1 MNDAR
6 ALKISSAVASGE
18 NVPRAWLIDARRSGL
33 DESQF
38 VARARA
44 LNDEAGIQCVSRSYR
59 YPYALVAWHDAP
71 VGIDIERIEPCAP
84 AFAESICTPAERADP
99 AFHTLNTSD
108 IISIWCSKEALAK
121 ALGDA
126 TQYDPRRL
134 ESPIR
139 WVHGQTGPWHAA
151 PLTAPENHTVWL
163 CWRTSLTVGRT
174 QNRER

>member
-1 MNDAR
+1 MKDTR
-6 ALKISSAVASGE
+6 ALKIASAAVAGE
-18 NVPRAWLIDARRSGL
+18 DIPPVRLIDARRGGL
-33 DESQF
+33 DESQL

-44 LNDEAGIQCVSRSYR
+44 LSDHAGVQYVSRSFR

-139 WVHGQTGPWHAA
+139 WRDGQTGPWHAA
-151 PLTAPENHTVWL
+151 PLTSPENHTVWL
-163 CWRTSLTVGRT
+163 CWRTSLTAGALRT
-174 QNRER
+174 ASD